1 MNNPVTSATYIRSLS
16 YSLRRRLSDFLD
28 PQGRWR
34 DVIMSIRNPGGEPRY
49 SQHHVRGDIER
60 YKRPSICLSF
70 YLSIHP
76 SILAPFHPYF
86 RRFEGLLA
94 QGCSPTVE
102 LLNDWGTTNSTVGEL
117 VDILRQ
123 HKLLAAASVLFPV
136 EEVLS
141 VTEAQPVHPVIESE
155 LPTRLLTD
163 RKTDTTAVTST
174 LQGPQARQE
183 PQKPEGPQTLQ
194 EPLMLQEGPV
204 AKESSH
210 QTGGGSGFSSFM
222 YSDLMEITGN
232 FDDRPMSDGGSRLGE
247 GGFGTVYKGLLN
259 DKPVAVK
266 KLNPMD
272 DVSPDELHVQFYQ
285 EIQTLKVLK
294 HENLVDMVG
303 FSCDGQHPCL
313 VYAFM
318 ANGSLLDRLACMENS
333 PPLSWRQRCLIADGA
348 ARGLEYLH
356 SNHHVH
362 RDVKSANILLN
373 EQFVAKISDF
383 GLTRASAKRTSTT
396 MMTERIVGTRAY
408 MAPEALR
415 GEITPKSDVFSFGVV
430 LLEILSGLPPASE
443 NQEPQ
448 FLMEFIYDIDDEDEE
463 LTLKDFMDKKMSDW
477 ELNQVETTYSLA
489 HNCLN
494 DRKNKRPVI
503 KQVLSELKGVVKSLS
518 VDYQL

>member
-49 SQHHVRGDIER
+49 SQHHV
-60 YKRPSICLSF
+60 
-70 YLSIHP
+70 
-76 SILAPFHPYF
+76 

-183 PQKPEGPQTLQ
+183 PQKP
-194 EPLMLQEGPV
+194 
-204 AKESSH
+204 
-210 QTGGGSGFSSFM
+210 GGSGFSSFM

>member
-49 SQHHVRGDIER
+49 SQHHV
-60 YKRPSICLSF
+60 
-70 YLSIHP
+70 
-76 SILAPFHPYF
+76 

-183 PQKPEGPQTLQ
+183 PQKPEG
-194 EPLMLQEGPV
+194 
-204 AKESSH
+204 
-210 QTGGGSGFSSFM
+210 GFSSFM